1 MLYIGMSLYFVLNKI
16 YSRLFVVMYSKILV
30 FLGFIFNLGIVYSQ
44 DFKERSFE
52 YDGQNREYS
61 IYVPMGYDGSE
72 HLPLLFNFHGGND
85 RISNWMKTADMR
97 SLADTANFILVYP
110 QARPD
115 PSDGGSL
122 NWLPKTE
129 GTFDDVYFVNA
140 LIDTLLENFQIDENR
155 IYACGYSLGG
165 DMSFELACKLSN
177 RIAAI
182 ASVARTMRSNPIDYC
197 KPNHPTGVLTILGTN
212 DFISPYDGIV
222 FNGVEYYLSA
232 AATHTY
238 WASFNGCDKTPTMRE
253 VSTSVNRYTWTT
265 SLGCNYVE
273 ELKVNGGG
281 HDWPGSFGNMT
292 INANTEIWNFVSKF
306 NLKGQIGC
314 ASNSKINFENK
325 GKIIMSPN
333 PCKSQLRVINRADMK
348 SNYSIYTILGE
359 SVLNGVLRPG
369 ENEFD
374 LSQLPSNIYIFQV
387 GNKYTRL
394 VKD

>member
-1 MLYIGMSLYFVLNKI
+1 MSRKFILFFYLIIIIGSAH
-16 YSRLFVVMYSKILV
+16 
-30 FLGFIFNLGIVYSQ
+30 SQ
-44 DFKERSFE
+44 DFKVQSIE
-52 YDGQNREYS
+52 YDGLNREYS
-61 IYVPMGYDGSE
+61 IYVPMSYDGSE
-72 HLPLLFNFHGGND
+72 RFPLLFNFHGGND
-85 RISNWMKTADMR
+85 QISNWINVADM
-97 SLADTANFILVYP
+97 SPLADTANFILVYP

-122 NWLPKTE
+122 NWLPKTD
-129 GTFDDVYFVNA
+129 GTFDDVSFVNA

-182 ASVARTMRSNPIDYC
+182 ASVARTMRADPIDYC
-197 KPNHPTGVLTILGTN
+197 KPDHPTGVLTILGTN

-238 WASFNGCDKTPTMRE
+238 WASFNGCGKTPSMRE
-253 VSTSVNRYTWTT
+253 VSTSVKRYIWTT

-292 INANTEIWNFVSKF
+292 ISANTEIWNFVSKF

-314 ASNSKINFENK
+314 ASNSQMNVENK
-325 GKIIMSPN
+325 VKIILSPN
-333 PCKSQLRVINRADMK
+333 PCKSQLRVINRADTK
-348 SNYSIYTILGE
+348 SNYSIYTILGKP
-359 SVLNGVLRPG
+359 LLKGVLRPG

-374 LSQLPSNIYIFQV
+374 LSQLSSNIYIFQA
-387 GNKYTRL
+387 GNMHTRL
-394 VKD
+394 IKD

>member
-1 MLYIGMSLYFVLNKI
+1 
-16 YSRLFVVMYSKILV
+16 MYSKILV

-182 ASVARTMRSNPIDYC
+182 ASVARTMRSDPIDYC

-212 DFISPYDGIV
+212 DFTSPYDGIV